1 MKIDALSPL
10 RSRPIRSRNRVRSAG
25 PISFASELAEE
36 VSESRSMT
44 GAGTVAPVDALLALQ
59 EVADPPTGHEQAK
72 RRGEEILAQLDAL
85 RHALLVGA
93 LPLAGLERLART
105 LEAGRGDIADPR
117 LTEVI
122 EEIELRA
129 AVELAKL
136 GR

>member
-1 MKIDALSPL
+1 
-10 RSRPIRSRNRVRSAG
+10 
-25 PISFASELAEE
+25 
-36 VSESRSMT
+36 MT
-44 GAGTVAPVDALLALQ
+44 GAGTLAPVDALLALQ
-59 EVADPPTGHEQAK
+59 EVADPLAGHEQAK
-72 RRGEEILAQLDAL
+72 RWGEAILAELDAL

-105 LEAGRGDIADPR
+105 LEAGRGDISDPR
-117 LTEVI
+117 LIEVI